1 NMEPLKQNAK
11 TKGPIKGKYFNNK
24 CAHGGLTHNDKKK
37 RKWVPENKVFDGSLK
52 EGEKKMQASPIQ
64 LEEEYPEH
72 LRHLYLTEKE
82 RLDEEE
88 QEKKK
93 KRCKGRTLDEET
105 EADDELK
112 TVLDLPFTEKHISNT
127 TTDQTTVSDSD
138 DEPAETDRDSNRYS
152 HKTPFIQRKQKMSSY
167 QKTKQEYERIK
178 EERARKQ
185 EEFLKD
191 EAQREEALKIYKE
204 KKMATYQL
212 LKRKTK
218 KGQLNLNLHME
229 LLLQKIQAQHK

>member
-11 TKGPIKGKYFNNK
+11 TKGRIKGKYFNSK

-37 RKWVPENKVFDGSLK
+37 RKWVPEDKVFDGSLK
-52 EGEKKMQASPIQ
+52 EGENKMQPSPIQ

-72 LRHLYLTEKE
+72 LRHLYLAEKE

-88 QEKKK
+88 EEKKK
-93 KRCKGRTLDEET
+93 DMMNQQRLTETVTDSKRNIYTHTHTHTHKATFLIC
-105 EADDELK
+105 
-112 TVLDLPFTEKHISNT
+112 VIS
-127 TTDQTTVSDSD
+127 
-138 DEPAETDRDSNRYS
+138 S
-152 HKTPFIQRKQKMSSY
+152 HKTPFIRRKQKMSSY
-167 QKTKQEYERIK
+167 QKTKQEYKRIK
-178 EERARKQ
+178 EER
-185 EEFLKD
+185 EFLKD
-191 EAQREEALKIYKE
+191 KAQREEALKIYKK

-218 KGQLNLNLHME
+218 KGQLNNNLHME

>member
-1 NMEPLKQNAK
+1 MNARAFNRKQK
-11 TKGPIKGKYFNNK
+11 IKREYNK
-24 CAHGGLTHNDKKK
+24 L
-37 RKWVPENKVFDGSLK
+37 LQK
-52 EGEKKMQASPIQ
+52 ERKKMQHSKVQIQ
-64 LEEEYPEH
+64 EEYPEH
-72 LRHLYLTEKE
+72 LKHLYQGEKE

-93 KRCKGRTLDEET
+93 KRWKGRTVDEE
-105 EADDELK
+105 EEGEL
-112 TVLDLPFTEKHISNT
+112 TVPMDSTFTEKHVSNT
-127 TTDQTTVSDSD
+127 TPNISSDQNTAPDFSN
-138 DEPAETDRDSNRYS
+138 EPDMTSKLESS
-152 HKTPFIQRKQKMSSY
+152 HMAPLVQRKQKDMSSY

-178 EERARKQ
+178 EERVRKR

-191 EAQREEALKIYKE
+191 KAQREEALKKYKE

-218 KGQLNLNLHME
+218 KGQPNLNLQME

>member
-1 NMEPLKQNAK
+1 MNITNFSE
-11 TKGPIKGKYFNNK
+11 
-24 CAHGGLTHNDKKK
+24 K
-37 RKWVPENKVFDGSLK
+37 R
-52 EGEKKMQASPIQ
+52 KKMQPSPIQ

-72 LRHLYLTEKE
+72 LRHLYLAEEE

-88 QEKKK
+88 EEEEK
-93 KRCKGRTLDEET
+93 
-105 EADDELK
+105 
-112 TVLDLPFTEKHISNT
+112 I
-127 TTDQTTVSDSD
+127 
-138 DEPAETDRDSNRYS
+138 S
-152 HKTPFIQRKQKMSSY
+152 HKTPFIRRKQKMSLY

-191 EAQREEALKIYKE
+191 KAQREEALKIYKE

>member
-1 NMEPLKQNAK
+1 MLS
-11 TKGPIKGKYFNNK
+11 
-24 CAHGGLTHNDKKK
+24 
-37 RKWVPENKVFDGSLK
+37 VP
-52 EGEKKMQASPIQ
+52 A
-64 LEEEYPEH
+64 
-72 LRHLYLTEKE
+72 
-82 RLDEEE
+82 
-88 QEKKK
+88 
-93 KRCKGRTLDEET
+93 
-105 EADDELK
+105 
-112 TVLDLPFTEKHISNT
+112 
-127 TTDQTTVSDSD
+127 
-138 DEPAETDRDSNRYS
+138 S
-152 HKTPFIQRKQKMSSY
+152 HKTPFIRRKQKMSSY

-191 EAQREEALKIYKE
+191 KAQREEALKIYKK